1 MLHRLRFIPGR
12 ILQAIPVALGVSIL
26 VFLMSHLLPGNPA
39 VAILGNHATPA
50 GVAALSKHLG
60 LDKPLWEQYWLFLVH
75 LFQGDLGTSLT
86 YQQPVVGLVFSA
98 VPVTLS
104 LVLYA
109 LVLSLIISVPLAGW
123 AATKPGHAR
132 DLGVRAYTPE
142 LLAPALCGCTGREL
156 LRGRHLAFSASHR
169 LLCAPR
175 SSPCAGHRFDSAP
188 NPYAL
193 RQSRIAPLPT
203 PCVRAGHGSL
213 RATDCSVVQHLEL
226 RPAHGLLRTR
236 HLVLP
241 NDDGLLRSRCVA
253 RCTNPG
259 LLRARYLALRAG
271 LRIAPY
277 SDTLR
282 PACQP
287 RIAPC
292 SAL

>member
-1 MLHRLRFIPGR
+1 LRRSSVFDPAFGLIP
-12 ILQAIPVALGVSIL
+12 S
-26 VFLMSHLLPGNPA
+26 FL
-39 VAILGNHATPA
+39 
-50 GVAALSKHLG
+50 
-60 LDKPLWEQYWLFLVH
+60 
-75 LFQGDLGTSLT
+75 
-86 YQQPVVGLVFSA
+86 
-98 VPVTLS
+98 
-104 LVLYA
+104 
-109 LVLSLIISVPLAGW
+109 
-123 AATKPGHAR
+123 
-132 DLGVRAYTPE
+132 RAE

-226 RPAHGLLRTR
+226 RPAHGSLRTR
-236 HLVLP
+236 HLVLLA
-241 NDDGLLRSRCVA
+241 DYGLLRSRRLA
-253 RCTNPG
+253 PCTAYG
-259 LLRARYLALRAG
+259 LLRPRYLALCAG
-271 LRIAPY
+271 LRISPY

-282 PACQP
+282 PACRS